1 MTIYALST
9 APGRAGIAA
18 VRVSGKAAGEALRAL
33 CAGRVPAPRVA
44 ALRTLR
50 DPGSGEVLDRALV
63 LWFPGPASFTGE
75 DMAELHLHGGR
86 AVIAGVLGALG
97 RFGLRMAE
105 PGEFT
110 KRAFENGKLDL
121 TEVEGLADLI
131 NAETAAQRAQAL
143 AQSGGALRT
152 RYEAWRAMLL
162 RAVAYVEASL
172 DFSDEGDIAEDAF
185 NAAMPEA
192 RALATVLDRVLA
204 DSR

>member
-86 AVIAGVLGALG
+86 AVIVAIAESLAAQ
-97 RFGLRMAE
+97 GLQHAE
-105 PGEFT
+105 PGAFT
-110 KRAFENGKLDL
+110 RRAF
-121 TEVEGLADLI
+121 
-131 NAETAAQRAQAL
+131 
-143 AQSGGALRT
+143 
-152 RYEAWRAMLL
+152 
-162 RAVAYVEASL
+162 
-172 DFSDEGDIAEDAF
+172 
-185 NAAMPEA
+185 
-192 RALATVLDRVLA
+192 
-204 DSR
+204 